1 MQYIV
6 VVSIHTT
13 LDIVFPPVY
22 RSSRAQRLA
31 KQREKARFLRL
42 FPQTGSQ
49 KIASW
54 PRRLYS
60 QISQIKNRQFIC
72 VICGFHPHGQE
83 VVDKLFF
90 NCQNILKAAL
100 MVRQKPTRPMNES
113 KYPKSLSILLALNL
127 CALLVTLI
135 FSMEDIWEGV
145 HVVMGIQVIVLALGL
160 ILIVLPKA
168 KAKGKRRGMLGILS
182 IAIIAPVI
190 ISFYGQVLAEAR
202 FMDKTEERI
211 FTLLSF
217 YSCRHPTSYA
227 GQADTG
233 GSGCSRSSGTVMN
246 QHLEHFYRRTACFPV
261 LQQKPPWMEHRS
273 KYFEQGQ
280 STW

>member
-6 VVSIHTT
+6 VISIHTT
-13 LDIVFPPVY
+13 PDIVFSALY

-31 KQREKARFLRL
+31 KQRKKARFLRL
-42 FPQTGSQ
+42 FRQTGSR

-54 PRRLYS
+54 PRRPYS
-60 QISQIKNRQFIC
+60 QISQIKNRQSIC
-72 VICGFHPHGQE
+72 VICGFPPLGQE

-90 NCQNILKAAL
+90 NCQNIPKAAL
-100 MVRQKPTRPMNES
+100 MVRRKPTRPMNES
-113 KYPKSLSILLALNL
+113 KYLKSLSILLALNL

-168 KAKGKRRGMLGILS
+168 KGKRRGMLGILG

-190 ISFYGQVLAEAR
+190 ISLCGQVLAEAR

-217 YSCRHPTSYA
+217 YSAAIPLLMLGKPTQEEVDA
-227 GQADTG
+227 AEAAE
-233 GSGCSRSSGTVMN
+233 R
-246 QHLEHFYRRTACFPV
+246 L
-261 LQQKPPWMEHRS
+261 
-273 KYFEQGQ
+273 
-280 STW
+280 